1 MSMREHI
8 TVVGALHIG
17 FGIIGLLIALI
28 VFVAVVGGGLLS
40 GDETAIT
47 VTAFVGTIVALI
59 ITVVS
64 LPGIIGGIG
73 LLRHQSWARFTI
85 LILSAISLVN
95 VPIGTAVGIYSL
107 WVLIQP
113 ESVALFQRSERREIV
128 ES

>member
-1 MSMREHI
+1 MREHI

-47 VTAFVGTIVALI
+47 VTAIVGTIVALI
-59 ITVVS
+59 IVVVS
-64 LPGIIGGIG
+64 LPGVIGGIG

-113 ESVALFQRSERREIV
+113 ESVALFQRSERGEIV